1 MTSFDQRPN
10 RLPAIAATVLAQL
23 AVLLVLC
30 WAAVLYLNWS
40 SDSAMA
46 EFIAATKAPAAAIS
60 AARAPC
66 PCNIAM
72 CALGRRTDS
81 KWN

>member
-10 RLPAIAATVLAQL
+10 RLPSSAATVLAQL

-46 EFIAATKAPAAAIS
+46 EFMAATKAPAAAAGEPHAS
-60 AARAPC
+60 VHPAHHRAALC
-66 PCNIAM
+66 PRGA
-72 CALGRRTDS
+72 
-81 KWN
+81 